1 MSGKYYWFL
10 GDLFI
15 GLAII
20 VLPVLLLFVM
30 QPPTSLT
37 TLTTCTHNELLKP
50 NILKRG
56 LSLWEEFIKK
66 ADIYDLSVSARFQIC
81 VQVKHM
87 L

>member
-1 MSGKYYWFL
+1 MLLVL
-10 GDLFI
+10 GVLFI

-30 QPPTSLT
+30 QPPT
-37 TLTTCTHNELLKP
+37 TLTKMTTCRHNELLKP

-56 LSLWEEFIKK
+56 LRLWEEFPKK
-66 ADIYDLSVSARFQIC
+66 ADIYDLSVSEGLQIC